1 MNCRVCMNY
10 KLVQKRRERPL
21 SPHLTIYKPQ
31 ITSVLSILHRI
42 TGVGLYF
49 GLIIFCWW
57 LVSITYSNRDS
68 NLIVWP
74 IFNTVFWKI
83 LLLGWSVALFYHLLN
98 GIRHLFWDAGW
109 GFALR
114 TTTIS
119 GWAVVL
125 GTMLLTA
132 LSWGLVYFG

>member
-1 MNCRVCMNY
+1 MSNSSG
-10 KLVQKRRERPL
+10 QKGRQRPL

-57 LVSITYSNRDS
+57 LVSVTYSNRDS
-68 NLIVWP
+68 NFIVWP
-74 IFNTVFWKI
+74 IFNTIFWKI

-98 GIRHLFWDAGW
+98 GIRHLFWDAGL
-109 GFALR
+109 GFSLR
-114 TTTIS
+114 ATNIS

-125 GTMLLTA
+125 GTILLTA
-132 LSWGLVYFG
+132 LSWAWVYLA